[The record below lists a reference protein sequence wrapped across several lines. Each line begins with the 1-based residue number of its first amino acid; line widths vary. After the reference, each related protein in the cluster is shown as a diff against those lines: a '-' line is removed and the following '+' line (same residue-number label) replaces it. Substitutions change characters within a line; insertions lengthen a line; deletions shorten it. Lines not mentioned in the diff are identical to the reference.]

1 MLNKSQIEL
10 IPERIYQRLNA
21 INTEYLVS
29 IGEVIKDIG
38 ELRPTDIHQLQQM
51 YNFGAQT
58 DKMAKQLAEA
68 TEKNIDDI
76 YKLFDAVAK
85 DNYTFA
91 KPFYEAKLIDY
102 IPYEQNIPLQQKVNA
117 MAKQTVD
124 EYVNLSQHTA
134 FAVFAK
140 DGKSIAPYFAAN
152 KDKIATSTSE
162 IYTKISDYAI
172 TQVQLGMESYS
183 KAVKD
188 IIKSVC
194 ASGIRSVDYATGY
207 SRRLDT
213 AVRQNVLW
221 AVKEC
226 NQQTANLIGEQF
238 GSDGREVD
246 YHMYPRP
253 RHEDMGGRQF
263 ALGKARTV
271 NGTYYHSFEE
281 EAAPLL
287 AEYGCLHFSFP
298 IILGVSQ
305 PAYSERELE
314 QYAKSDNA
322 TFEFEGKRYT
332 MYEGTQLQRKT
343 ETALRH
349 QRDILNMAKAAGDGD
364 TELIARTNIRML
376 TDKYAELSKVSGLPT
391 QLERTRSAITVKSVD
406 KSRGSGIINNYKGKG
421 IRVLGQSNISSDT
434 QKLIVEATKKI
445 TSDFKILEK
454 YMEPITFGDVN
465 GSPAKNSFI
474 FNTGRNSITLR
485 HNDFSNPSQLLKR
498 LKEDY
503 KKSLSYD
510 TDYIESL
517 VAHEMGHGA
526 HVALALKRGNIPYG
540 EPLTPLRVE
549 IFEKTYEDIAQEIYE
564 VCFGNESFLE
574 IQDICTRELGNC
586 TFGNSHEL
594 IAQSFGNYYYGS
606 KKSKVAKKIVNYFK
620 KGLK

>member
-188 IIKSVC
+188 IIKSAC

-253 RHEDMGGRQF
+253 SHEDMGGRQF

-376 TDKYAELSKVSGLPT
+376 TDKYIELSEVSGLPT
-391 QLERTRSAITVKSVD
+391 QIERTRTAISAKTVD
-406 KSRGSGIINNYKGKG
+406 KIPKNDIIKHKDKDTEDIDVHYLGKIDKKVFENEFG
-421 IRVLGQSNISSDT
+421 QLVTDEVVLTNERKQHILDRHSEDYELLDKYAKN
-434 QKLIVEATKKI
+434 
-445 TSDFKILEK
+445 ILESPEYILRDGK
-454 YMEPITFGDVN
+454 NDNTAFMIKHIEDTNLNIVLKLAVYGDDKH
-465 GSPAKNSFI
+465 PKNSI
-474 FNTGRNSITLR
+474 MTAYRIRDKN
-485 HNDFSNPSQLLKR
+485 LKK
-498 LKEDY
+498 LVKKNKVLY
-503 KKSLSYD
+503 K
-510 TDYIESL
+510 
-517 VAHEMGHGA
+517 
-526 HVALALKRGNIPYG
+526 
-540 EPLTPLRVE
+540 
-549 IFEKTYEDIAQEIYE
+549 YE
-564 VCFGNESFLE
+564 
-574 IQDICTRELGNC
+574 
-586 TFGNSHEL
+586 
-594 IAQSFGNYYYGS
+594 
-606 KKSKVAKKIVNYFK
+606 
-620 KGLK
+620 